1 MNETILP
8 YFTARNSIQD
18 DLMRKTKPKDNYR
31 VPPPEENNP
40 IIPQYNGKP
49 ANLTYDSKPKVSRPL
64 LLDIYGE
71 EYENPTDL
79 RLIDSTNKRP
89 VEVSGYYLH
98 PNYIDK
104 SAIKTTQNLKV
115 SGIIL

>member
-1 MNETILP
+1 
-8 YFTARNSIQD
+8 
-18 DLMRKTKPKDNYR
+18 MRKTKPKDNYR

-49 ANLTYDSKPKVSRPL
+49 ADLIYASKPEVSRPL
-64 LLDIYGE
+64 LLDMYGE

-79 RLIDSTNKRP
+79 RLVDSTNKRP